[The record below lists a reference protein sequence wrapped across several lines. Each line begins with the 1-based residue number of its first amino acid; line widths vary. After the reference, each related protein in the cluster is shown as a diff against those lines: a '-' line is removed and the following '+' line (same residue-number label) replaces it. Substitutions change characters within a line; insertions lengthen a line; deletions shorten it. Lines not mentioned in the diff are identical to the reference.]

1 MNTDRIEPT
10 IDHEFTLDITSVI
23 DRDSGAPML
32 QFMFR
37 TVREFSTFGYAI
49 AIKDASKP
57 SPTEYAFELG
67 GLSLPSNTNHSFGGA
82 QTIVMRTLP
91 IDGTYPLTI
100 RRRTRQYTAQ
110 LHVVGGAP
118 TALVQDD
125 AASFIRVEVLR
136 A

>member
-23 DRDSGAPML
+23 DRESGAPML

-49 AIKDASKP
+49 AVTDASKP
-57 SPTEYAFELG
+57 AKTEYAFELG
-67 GLSLPSNTNHSFGGA
+67 GLSLPAHTNHKFGGA
-82 QTIVMRTLP
+82 QTIVMRSLP
-91 IDGTYPLTI
+91 IDGTYALTV
-100 RRRTRQYTAQ
+100 RRRTREYTAQ
-110 LHVVGGAP
+110 INVVDGVP
-118 TALVQDD
+118 TSLVHDD
-125 AASFIRVEVLR
+125 APSFIRVEVVR

>member
-32 QFMFR
+32 QFVFR
-37 TVREFSTFGYAI
+37 TVREFSTFGYAV

-57 SPTEYAFELG
+57 SPTQYAFELG
-67 GLSLPSNTNHSFGGA
+67 GLSLPSNTNHRFGGA
-82 QTIVMRTLP
+82 QTIVMRALP
-91 IDGTYPLTI
+91 SDGTYPLTI
-100 RRRTRQYTAQ
+100 RRRSRQYTAQ
-110 LHVVGGAP
+110 IHVVEGVP
-118 TALVQDD
+118 TAIVQDD